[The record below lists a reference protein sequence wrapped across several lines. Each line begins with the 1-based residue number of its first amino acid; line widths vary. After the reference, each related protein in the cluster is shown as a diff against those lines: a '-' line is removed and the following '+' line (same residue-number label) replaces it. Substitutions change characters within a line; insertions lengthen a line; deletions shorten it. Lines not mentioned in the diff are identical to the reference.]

1 LSLIKLHDHQHY
13 KQSHAEWFERFKV
26 VSNRGMRRTILSLL
40 FLLLT
45 FCARAQGPS
54 ADKTEIGAIQRVKTL
69 PISSL
74 DRSLPKVTLEFFL
87 KYEGE
92 GAPIKW
98 EVNDCGEQTR
108 DTGLDDGRD
117 SARCVQADIG
127 LKDGRAATVLV
138 SVGTFKRGPVDVPN
152 VYSVRVTYPGGTI
165 HRLRRLSDLPVEL
178 HRQLPKGP
186 KDLPAP
192 VSALLSLSSR

>member
-1 LSLIKLHDHQHY
+1 
-13 KQSHAEWFERFKV
+13 
-26 VSNRGMRRTILSLL
+26 MRLTILSVLS
-40 FLLLT
+40 LLLT
-45 FCARAQGPS
+45 FCVWAQGPS
-54 ADKTEIGAIQRVKTL
+54 ADKTEMAPIQRVRTL
-69 PISSL
+69 LISSL

-108 DTGLDDGRD
+108 DTVVDHGRD
-117 SARCVQADIG
+117 STMCVKADIG
-127 LKDGRAATVLV
+127 LKDGRAATVMV
-138 SVGTFKRGPVDVPN
+138 SVGTFKRGPVDVPT

-165 HRLRRLSDLPVEL
+165 HRLDRLSDLPVEL
-178 HRQLPKGP
+178 HRPPPKGR

-192 VSALLSLSSR
+192 VPG

>member
-1 LSLIKLHDHQHY
+1 
-13 KQSHAEWFERFKV
+13 
-26 VSNRGMRRTILSLL
+26 MRLTILSVVSP
-40 FLLLT
+40 LLT
-45 FCARAQGPS
+45 VWVWAQGAS
-54 ADKTEIGAIQRVKTL
+54 ADKTEMAAIQRAKTL
-69 PISSL
+69 LISSL

-108 DTGLDDGRD
+108 DTVVDHGRD
-117 SARCVQADIG
+117 SAMCIKADIS

-138 SVGTFKRGPVDVPN
+138 SVGTFKRGPVDVPT
-152 VYSVRVTYPGGTI
+152 VYGVRVTYPGGTI
-165 HRLRRLSDLPVEL
+165 HRLDRLSDLPVEL
-178 HRQLPKGP
+178 HRPPPKGP

-192 VSALLSLSSR
+192 VPG